1 MWGLDY
7 STLKVG
13 DEVAIARSGSWSLF
27 SEGVYA
33 VVKVNK
39 MKVFLQRKSDGYERV
54 FSVKRRCEFGDSDRY
69 RSAFLE
75 TVADHQAREEKR
87 RQEQKVWAAWS
98 TAEKAAQN
106 KNISQLRQA
115 LANLELLVDKK

>member
-13 DEVAIARSGSWSLF
+13 DEVAIARSGTWSLF

-39 MKVFLQRKSDGYERV
+39 MKVFVQRKADGYERV
-54 FSVKRRCEFGDSDRY
+54 FSVKRGCEFGDYDRY
-69 RSAFLE
+69 CSAFLE
-75 TVADHQAREEKR
+75 TVADHQAREAKR
-87 RQEQKVWAAWS
+87 RQEQKVRAAWS

-106 KNISQLRQA
+106 KDIAQLRQA
-115 LANLELLVDKK
+115 LADLELLVDKK